1 MQSDDRTVKIW
12 RTTDFALEKTIAQ
25 PFHNSPSTTY
35 FRRPSWSPDG
45 SHIAAANAMN
55 GPVSTVVIIDRG
67 TWNSDISLIG
77 HESPVE
83 VTSFNPRLFRATS
96 SGTANGEAG
105 QQWISIIACA
115 GQDRVLS
122 IWNTLNPRPL
132 VITQDIAE
140 KSISD
145 LCWSPEGTSL
155 FISSYD
161 GSITVCIFEE
171 GDLGKPLPLEENVQ
185 FLARYGHDRH
195 GILLPESPAQ
205 LELEKK
211 SKEKEADAP
220 ARMMA
225 AVMGSARTPVQESP
239 ITSKP
244 SVPSSLPKPPA
255 PIAGIMKIDCD
266 LHLVTEPQV
275 IQQKVTITK
284 DGKKRVAPMFLGS
297 SANAPVASSMPESK
311 LLPAQSM
318 TSESTRTLDLST
330 PSAALPRGGMPTMII
345 GNKRKHDDVEDETR
359 ANQPNGAPKET
370 QAVPAVL
377 RPAIISPATGVSQ
390 IRLGVPR
397 VMSHFDY
404 VMGND
409 SGLLLEAR
417 NGSGQTNPSRI
428 TLSKGKQILWLDYI
442 PHAALLM
449 TGNDLGY
456 AAACEDGSLITWT
469 KTGRRLLPPII
480 LESQPCFLESQGQ
493 FLLCI
498 TSVGMMHIW

>member
-1 MQSDDRTVKIW
+1 
-12 RTTDFALEKTIAQ
+12 LEKTIAQ

-83 VTSFNPRLFRATS
+83 VTSFNPRLFRVAS
-96 SGTANGEAG
+96 SGATNGETG

-145 LCWSPEGTSL
+145 LCWSPEGMSL

-225 AVMGSARTPVQESP
+225 AVMGIAQTPVQESAALSK
-239 ITSKP
+239 TSVQT
-244 SVPSSLPKPPA
+244 STPKPVA
-255 PIAGIMKIDCD
+255 PIAGN
-266 LHLVTEPQV
+266 TY
-275 IQQKVTITK
+275 
-284 DGKKRVAPMFLGS
+284 MFL
-297 SANAPVASSMPESK
+297 
-311 LLPAQSM
+311 
-318 TSESTRTLDLST
+318 THT
-330 PSAALPRGGMPTMII
+330 
-345 GNKRKHDDVEDETR
+345 
-359 ANQPNGAPKET
+359 
-370 QAVPAVL
+370 
-377 RPAIISPATGVSQ
+377 
-390 IRLGVPR
+390 
-397 VMSHFDY
+397 
-404 VMGND
+404 
-409 SGLLLEAR
+409 
-417 NGSGQTNPSRI
+417 
-428 TLSKGKQILWLDYI
+428 
-442 PHAALLM
+442 
-449 TGNDLGY
+449 
-456 AAACEDGSLITWT
+456 
-469 KTGRRLLPPII
+469 
-480 LESQPCFLESQGQ
+480 
-493 FLLCI
+493 
-498 TSVGMMHIW
+498 